1 MQIFGYKKLYLPAI
15 TVIAVVLLLLGIIA
29 FSTHQMLNHQRE
41 NALAFLHSQGVT
53 LLHALEAAALT
64 GLRTPMWNE
73 DSVELLIHEFGKNKN
88 IARIYIFDKRGI
100 ISHDPTL
107 SMDGK
112 QADWRPALEN
122 DTQVVAR
129 LNKLANGFQAYE
141 LAKIFS
147 PLSHLAQDEAHQI
160 QMKSNNRAFLNHH
173 AGDTLVLS
181 MGMEEFEAAYRA
193 DIQHA
198 IIMGATLLVLG
209 TGALFF
215 VFVLQNY
222 YLVDKALNQSRDH
235 LRLVVASMPNGMLSI
250 DAEGQ
255 ITSING
261 PARRLLDIGDA
272 DFRQSNLKSIIDFKL
287 SGIAKTLADGTS
299 VVDKEIS
306 VKKASQLVPLAMSV
320 SPIVSGEIAPPYSG
334 AVIILRDLSEIR
346 RLQEKVRQSEKLAAI
361 GELAARVAHEVRNP
375 LSSIRG
381 FAQFLKQF
389 LEEHPKERE
398 YAEMMVKEV
407 DRINNVVTNLLSFT
421 QPARPERAPTDLS
434 ELLHHAVRLVRE
446 DASARNVTIGITAMP
461 GLEKL
466 DLDSNQVTQVMLNLI
481 LNALQAVDAG
491 GHVWVEARMPE
502 SGILEL
508 SVEDDGKGIPPDE
521 AKRIFDPFYT
531 TKEKGTGLGL
541 SIVQAIVENDGGDIR
556 IASPVPG
563 KTRGSRITIHIPA
576 GMGSK
581 E

>member
-1 MQIFGYKKLYLPAI
+1 MQTFGYKKLYLPAV
-15 TVIAVVLLLLGIIA
+15 TFIAVVLLLLGIIA

-41 NALAFLHSQGVT
+41 NALAFFHSQGVA
-53 LLHALEAAALT
+53 LLHTLEVAALT

-73 DSVELLIHEFGKNKN
+73 DSVEMLIHEFGKNKN
-88 IARIYIFDKRGI
+88 IAKVYIFDRNGI
-100 ISHDPTL
+100 VSHDSTI

-112 QADWRPALEN
+112 QADWRPELEN

-129 LNKLANGFQAYE
+129 LHKLDNGFQVYE

-209 TGALFF
+209 TAALFF
-215 VFVLQNY
+215 TFVIQNY

-235 LRLVVASMPNGMLSI
+235 LRLVVDSMPNGMLSI
-250 DAEGQ
+250 DAEGK
-255 ITSING
+255 IISING
-261 PARRLLDIGDA
+261 PARRLFDIKDT
-272 DFRQSNLKSIIDFKL
+272 DFTQFDLTSIIDFQL
-287 SGIAKTLADGTS
+287 SGIAKTLADGTF
-299 VVDKEIS
+299 VVDKEIF
-306 VKKASQLVPLAMSV
+306 VKKASHQVPLAMSV
-320 SPIVSGEIAPPYSG
+320 SPIVYRNQAPPYSG

-361 GELAARVAHEVRNP
+361 GKLAARVAHEVRNP

-389 LEEHPKERE
+389 LKERPKERE

-421 QPARPERAPTDLS
+421 HPARPERTPTDLS
-434 ELLHHAVRLVRE
+434 ELLHHTARLVRE
-446 DASARNVTIGITAMP
+446 DARARDVTISITVAP
-461 GLEKL
+461 DLEKL
-466 DLDSNQVTQVMLNLI
+466 DLDGNQVTQVMLNLI

-491 GHVWVEARMPE
+491 GNVWVEARVTDP
-502 SGILEL
+502 GILEL

-541 SIVQAIVENDGGDIR
+541 SIVQTIVENDGGDIR
-556 IASPVPG
+556 FASPVPG

-576 GMGSK
+576 GKG
-581 E
+581 